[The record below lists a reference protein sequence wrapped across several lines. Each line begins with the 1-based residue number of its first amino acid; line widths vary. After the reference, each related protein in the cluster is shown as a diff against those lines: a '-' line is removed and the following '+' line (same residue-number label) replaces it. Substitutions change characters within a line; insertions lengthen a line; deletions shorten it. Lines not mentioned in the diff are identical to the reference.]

1 MPLEAFPGALAD
13 PKGYVLFQSF
23 SEHMIGPELT
33 RCGSA
38 IDPRLHVL
46 GGLKTHKHYVRIKP

>member
-38 IDPRLHVL
+38 IDPSSMFSVAS
-46 GGLKTHKHYVRIKP
+46 KRINTM